1 MISSEAKSSVIP
13 AFYIQSNSVN
23 TVNEGPIIKVSV
35 LTWYPYLGR
44 LNLEKM

>member
-23 TVNEGPIIKVSV
+23 TVNEGPIKVSV